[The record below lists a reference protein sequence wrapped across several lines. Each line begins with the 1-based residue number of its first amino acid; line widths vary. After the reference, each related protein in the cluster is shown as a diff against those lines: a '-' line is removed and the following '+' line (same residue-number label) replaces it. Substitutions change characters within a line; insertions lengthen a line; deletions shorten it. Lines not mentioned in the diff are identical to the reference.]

1 MASRLWLGW
10 EWRRYSLEG
19 DIRVTA
25 ILVMGVAGSGK
36 STVGQRLSE
45 ALRWPFIDGDDHHPP
60 ANVAKMSAGIPL
72 EDEDRWPWLRRLHE
86 LMAEADRDGRSV
98 VIASSALKQRYRD
111 VLAGDLVD
119 VRVVYLRGDFDL
131 LMERLSMRRGHFM
144 KPQMLHSQMA
154 ALEEPDDALVLDVA
168 RPVDEL
174 VAEVARWVSG
184 EGAA

>member
-1 MASRLWLGW
+1 M
-10 EWRRYSLEG
+10 
-19 DIRVTA
+19 TA
-25 ILVMGVAGSGK
+25 LLVMGVAGSGK

-45 ALRWPFIDGDDHHPP
+45 TLGWPFIDGDDHHPP

-131 LMERLSMRRGHFM
+131 LMERLSTRRGHFM

-154 ALEEPDDALVLDVA
+154 ALEEPDGALVLDVA
-168 RPVDEL
+168 RPIDDI

-184 EGAA
+184 EGDA

>member
-1 MASRLWLGW
+1 MT
-10 EWRRYSLEG
+10 
-19 DIRVTA
+19 V

-36 STVGQRLSE
+36 STVGQRLGE
-45 ALRWPFIDGDDHHPP
+45 ALGWPFIDGDDHHPP

-72 EDEDRWPWLRRLHE
+72 DDEDRWPWLRRLHE

-111 VLAGDLVD
+111 MLAGDLAD

-131 LMERLSMRRGHFM
+131 LMERLSTRRGHFM

-154 ALEEPDDALVLDVA
+154 ALEEPDYALVLDVA
-168 RPVDEL
+168 RPVDDI
-174 VAEVARWVSG
+174 VTEVVQWVTG
-184 EGAA
+184 KDGA

>member
-1 MASRLWLGW
+1 MT
-10 EWRRYSLEG
+10 
-19 DIRVTA
+19 V

-36 STVGQRLSE
+36 STVGQRLGE
-45 ALRWPFIDGDDHHPP
+45 ALGWPFIDGDDHHPP

-72 EDEDRWPWLRRLHE
+72 DDEDRWPWLWRLHE

-111 VLAGDLVD
+111 MLAGDLAD

-131 LMERLSMRRGHFM
+131 LMERLSTRRGHFM

-154 ALEEPDDALVLDVA
+154 ALEEPDHALVLDVA
-168 RPVDEL
+168 RPVDDI
-174 VAEVARWVSG
+174 VTEVVRWVTG
-184 EGAA
+184 KDGA

>member
-1 MASRLWLGW
+1 M
-10 EWRRYSLEG
+10 
-19 DIRVTA
+19 TA